1 MKKHI
6 TMIITAMM
14 AAAVLAGCGTS
25 KEAATTAASSGTA
38 AAAEAGARA
47 EAEARAET
55 ETKAET
61 KTGAGAQTGADA
73 KAEAAM
79 GQETEILVAAAAS
92 LKNAYEDELIPMF
105 QEQYPGVTVKGT
117 YDSSG
122 KLQTQIEEGLEADVF
137 MSAAAKQM
145 TALDEEGMIESDTI
159 TSLLENKIVLIVPT
173 GSSAGIE
180 KFEDIEKAETIAL
193 GDPASVPA
201 GQYAEEAL
209 TSLGIWDKIQDKV
222 SFGTNVTEVLNQ
234 VAASSADAGIV
245 YATDAASMADKV
257 EVVAEAPE
265 GSLAKKVIYPVAV
278 VKNTAHPEEAKNFV
292 EFLKTDEA
300 MKVFEEYGFTKGE

>member
-6 TMIITAMM
+6 TMMM
-14 AAAVLAGCGTS
+14 AAVMAATVLAGCGAS
-25 KEAATTAASSGTA
+25 KEAATTAAPSET
-38 AAAEAGARA
+38 AAEAGTTAGT
-47 EAEARAET
+47 EAGTET
-55 ETKAET
+55 GEETKAE
-61 KTGAGAQTGADA
+61 ADA
-73 KAEAAM
+73 KAEADTKAEAAS

-92 LKNAYEDELIPMF
+92 LKNAYEEELIPMF
-105 QEQYPGVTVKGT
+105 QDKYPGVTVKGT

-137 MSAAAKQM
+137 MSAATKQM
-145 TALDEEGMIESDTI
+145 TALDGEGMIASDTI
-159 TSLLENKIVLIVPT
+159 TNLLENKIVLIVPA
-173 GSSAGIE
+173 GSGSGLAR
-180 KFEDIEKAETIAL
+180 FEDIEKAESIAL
-193 GDPASVPA
+193 GAPASVPA

-234 VAASSADAGIV
+234 VAAASADAGIV
-245 YATDAASMADKV
+245 YATDAASMADQV
-257 EVVAEAPE
+257 QVVAEAPE

-278 VKNTAHPEEAKNFV
+278 VKNTANEEAAKNFV

-300 MKVFEEYGFTKGE
+300 MKVFESYGFTKGE